1 MALPRGLKH
10 FTDFFTDFSNDYVI
24 IGGGAASACLDDEK
38 LEFRVTKDIDM
49 VLFTN
54 TSPELN
60 KKISEYVFLGK
71 YEVNEKTEN
80 TPRYYRFSNPE
91 DKKFPE
97 IVEIFA
103 KADSEIELR
112 KGQYII
118 PIQNDAEAQLSAI
131 LLDDEYFNLIR
142 DNAKKSEVGFSI
154 ITPYANICLKAR
166 AFREL
171 KERNEEEKKINKH
184 RNDVLR
190 LAQILKTGE
199 QLKLQGRPKQDFL
212 QIFSAVEELEEK
224 TIRQIVGSTLS
235 KADILDVLKKA
246 FPLD

>member
-10 FTDFFTDFSNDYVI
+10 FTDFFNDFSNDYVI

-54 TSPELN
+54 NSPELN

-91 DKKFPE
+91 DKNFPE